1 MDDDK
6 INMENIKY
14 QGEYEHI
21 ITIENNP
28 NKKYKKKKL
37 KMMLIKVMTTHELL
51 AKKFFEVNLRKNN
64 YVVF

>member
-14 QGEYEHI
+14 QGEYEYI

-28 NKKYKKKKL
+28 NKK
-37 KMMLIKVMTTHELL
+37 
-51 AKKFFEVNLRKNN
+51 AKTQKRLRRC
-64 YVVF
+64 